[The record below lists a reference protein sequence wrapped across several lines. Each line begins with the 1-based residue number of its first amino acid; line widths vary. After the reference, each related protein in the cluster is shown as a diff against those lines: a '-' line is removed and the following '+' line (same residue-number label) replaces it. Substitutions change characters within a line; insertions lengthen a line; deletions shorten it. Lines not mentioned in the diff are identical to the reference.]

1 MATNFRQDGKT
12 IEIENTTGELIN
24 SGAPV
29 VIGDMLAI
37 AITDIPAGEI
47 GDGFT
52 EGVFYLP
59 KSGATV
65 IERGARVYFDTEI
78 QAEEDADSINAGI
91 AWEPAGAGD
100 TLVLVKI
107 NA

>member
-1 MATNFRQDGKT
+1 MAKNMLQDGKT
-12 IEIENTTGELIN
+12 IEIENTTDKVIE

-29 VIGDMLAI
+29 AIGELLAV
-37 AITDIPAGEI
+37 AITDIPAGEV

-59 KSGATV
+59 KASTAE

-78 QAEEDADSINAGI
+78 QAEEAGIAAGI
-91 AWEPAGAGD
+91 AWEDAGNGETVIA
-100 TLVLVKI
+100 VKI
-107 NA
+107 NV